1 LAIPL
6 VLCDPA
12 LQRGYSSRPPAVQHL
27 ASRVDDLVSFVER
40 CPIPPPHGL
49 RLQPAAERA
58 PHQAGDGACRRASV
72 NNYRTMTG
80 RGFAFLS
87 IPRSYYGALTAES
100 LRADSGASPGLA
112 GAVFA
117 ALQDCGLVGTSG
129 VVDLDIAEDA
139 LHALALPA
147 EHARELEEKCA
158 AVWAAVSRGRY
169 RNLYLLLREQ
179 VSEALYLQIVRN
191 QILVDVQARPP

>member
-1 LAIPL
+1 MPTG
-6 VLCDPA
+6 
-12 LQRGYSSRPPAVQHL
+12 QRQQL
-27 ASRVDDLVSFVER
+27 
-40 CPIPPPHGL
+40 PPPPPFPVLTGQVSSL
-49 RLQPAAERA
+49 PRTKWT
-58 PHQAGDGACRRASV
+58 RRSV

-100 LRADSGASPGLA
+100 LCADSGASPGLA
-112 GAVFA
+112 GAVLA

-139 LHALALPA
+139 MHALALPA
-147 EHARELEEKCA
+147 EHARELEEKRA

-169 RNLYLLLREQ
+169 RNMFLLLREQ
-179 VSEALYLQIVRN
+179 VSH
-191 QILVDVQARPP
+191 PPPSPPPPFVLIGHAVSFTTY